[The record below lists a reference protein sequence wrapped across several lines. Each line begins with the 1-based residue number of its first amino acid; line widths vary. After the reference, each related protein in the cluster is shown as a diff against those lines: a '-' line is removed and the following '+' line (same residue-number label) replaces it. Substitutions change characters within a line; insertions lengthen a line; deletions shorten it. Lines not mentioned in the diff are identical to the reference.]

1 MAIQVNI
8 KKRDWTVHPKASSTQ
23 PLIPL
28 KHTLSELTGPVF
40 GHNAVKKIEADL
52 TKNAAKKGKEAI
64 GERMVITG
72 RVTDEAGR
80 PIPGTL
86 VEIWQT
92 NAAGLTVIK
101 AINTMPQLIRIS
113 SAPGVALRTKRVVTN
128 F

>member
-1 MAIQVNI
+1 MTIQAQI

-28 KHTLSELTGPVF
+28 KHPLSELTGPVF

-72 RVTDEAGR
+72 RVTDEADR
-80 PIPGTL
+80 P
-86 VEIWQT
+86 
-92 NAAGLTVIK
+92 
-101 AINTMPQLIRIS
+101 
-113 SAPGVALRTKRVVTN
+113 
-128 F
+128 